1 MSRKYFYLTSQINTN
16 EVHSGSIWFKSA
28 QLLNGGPWKAN
39 DAQLPVKTPESL
51 LLFKKSHVQRSGRT
65 TALVRMDSVEASWDY
80 LDTGQ
85 GSGHVTGARLRDWLI
100 GWCDTRRWYLS
111 IHECLVSRREQAG
124 HGFNKRMDSR
134 WESTQLMVFQYAHSC
149 KIAETRTIFPR
160 VGMDGDLS
168 IFVHLFSLRR
178 MDSEQVCIDSCRDKI
193 DSEGF

>member
-1 MSRKYFYLTSQINTN
+1 MRL
-16 EVHSGSIWFKSA
+16 SGHWAGFR
-28 QLLNGGPWKAN
+28 PCDWCKAERLA
-39 DAQLPVKTPESL
+39 DW
-51 LLFKKSHVQRSGRT
+51 
-65 TALVRMDSVEASWDY
+65 LVRYTEM
-80 LDTGQ
+80 
-85 GSGHVTGARLRDWLI
+85 
-100 GWCDTRRWYLS
+100 YLS